1 MRNVMTK
8 AWEIAREGQKKFGG
22 KVSEYFAEALRIAW
36 SIVKKGMEKAIE
48 FKGSE
53 KQVAWAKD
61 IYAKVIEYKNWYV
74 DLANNTPFKKEKFK
88 VKSIEVVNE
97 VVESLMKEENAGFWI
112 DRFREITKE
121 NFSKK
126 DFMFNLAV
134 YAEMKFGDY
143 HRDTLNMI
151 NRKNSFLELQN
162 DRL

>member
-36 SIVKKGMEKAIE
+36 RIVKKGMEKAIE

-88 VKSIEVVNE
+88 VKSIEKVNE
-97 VVESLMKEENAGFWI
+97 VVESLMKENDAWFWI
-112 DRFREITKE
+112 NRFQEIT
-121 NFSKK
+121 KK
-126 DFMFNLAV
+126 DFMFRLEF
-134 YAEMKFGDY
+134 YANERFGDE
-143 HRDTLNMI
+143 HEFAVNLI
-151 NRKNSFLELQN
+151 NRKNNWGE
-162 DRL
+162 